1 MGEKM
6 RKEAKGKKGNPGWPG
21 GLYYISIWFGRL
33 AFLEDLCSSGRF
45 VKICKDLED
54 LEDLD
59 LVGSGLEVALG
70 RLFGLEVRFWW
81 AGLGFMGESWLE
93 GRFPGGPG

>member
-1 MGEKM
+1 M

-33 AFLEDLCSSGRF
+33 AF
-45 VKICKDLED
+45 